1 MVTKVKKSSTKKV
14 SSNKNNQFRVQ
25 MKRLFKDKIFR
36 WFLIVSLTFVIGIL
50 GILAARLRPIDFAV
64 PLHYSTFQGFDGLGA
79 WYRIYIFGIFAL
91 MVTAGN
97 FVLAAYSY
105 DKSRIAS
112 FFLVMGSTII
122 NLFLLIIVFT
132 LTNNLEV

>member
-1 MVTKVKKSSTKKV
+1 MTAKAKSSAKKI
-14 SSNKNNQFRVQ
+14 SSKKNNQLRTQ
-25 MKRLFKDKIFR
+25 LKRLFSDKIFR
-36 WFLIVSLTFVIGIL
+36 WFLIVSLALVIGIL

-79 WYRIYIFGIFAL
+79 WYRIYIFGFFAL
-91 MVTAGN
+91 IVTTGN
-97 FVLAAYSY
+97 FILAASSY

-112 FFLVMGSTII
+112 FFLVMGSTVI
-122 NLFLLIIVFT
+122 NLFLLIIVLT